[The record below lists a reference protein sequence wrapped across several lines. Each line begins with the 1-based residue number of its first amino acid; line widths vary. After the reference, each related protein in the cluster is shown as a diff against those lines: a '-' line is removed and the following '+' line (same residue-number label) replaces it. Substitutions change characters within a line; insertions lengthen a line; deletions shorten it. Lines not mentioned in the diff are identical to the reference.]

1 MGLELSGVMGGSLPR
16 MASDACFDSAHAAN
30 ERRIRELVLLHSAFV
45 WRTLVRFGVSEADA
59 EDASQEVFWTLTRRI
74 ADVVEGA
81 EKGFLFRTAVG
92 VASTRRR
99 SRRRRP
105 EAPLELIEHEQ
116 ASGPLPD
123 EAMAQRRLRALL
135 ARVLDELSPPQR
147 AVFVL
152 IEIEELSTPDVA
164 ALLELPLGTVA
175 SRLRRARQAFLKAVE
190 VLELEEQLRGRDG

>member
-1 MGLELSGVMGGSLPR
+1 MNLELSGVMGGSLPR
-16 MASDACFDSAHAAN
+16 MASEACLDTQAAN
-30 ERRIRELVLLHSAFV
+30 ARRIRELVVLHSAFV

-74 ADVVEGA
+74 GDVLEGA

-123 EAMAQRRLRALL
+123 EVMAQRRLRALL
-135 ARVLDELSPPQR
+135 ARVLEELSAPHR

-152 IEIEELSTPDVA
+152 IEIEELSAPDVA
-164 ALLELPLGTVA
+164 ELLELPLGTVA
-175 SRLRRARQAFLKAVE
+175 SRLRRARRAFLKAVE
-190 VLELEEQLRGRDG
+190 KLELGEQLRGRDG